1 MRKQLAAP
9 YWQHKRNI
17 YALKQHQEEVESMR
31 NEWHENISRDVQDMF
46 GGINLDKEV
55 DLEEE
60 TNHAA
65 SLLMT
70 VTELRDEG
78 PK

>member
-1 MRKQLAAP
+1 
-9 YWQHKRNI
+9 
-17 YALKQHQEEVESMR
+17 MR
-31 NEWHENISRDVQDMF
+31 NEWHENISRDVQGMF

-78 PK
+78 PKSQRNEGRPN